1 MRVAPLGAYYFG
13 NPARAAAE
21 AAAQAEVTHA
31 NIEGIAGAVAVAVA
45 ASTPQTG
52 RALFDAVLDLTPGTY
67 VRKGLRRART
77 LSGSTIEQAAAVLG
91 NGSRISAQDT
101 VPFALWAAARY
112 HRDYPAAIRACVRAG
127 GDMDTTAA
135 ITGGIVA
142 TQTGPEGIPST
153 WLLTRETPSRLD
165 RLTPARLP
173 KSADAQNSHSR
184 TLRPTAAITARTYR
198 SAGIGASGRLTAIT
212 VCGVPGSEA
221 RSIAGSE
228 RVSPGCPDR
237 SADARSDGHVPGPGV
252 PATGKRWSRRKPASA
267 LPSRLP

>member
-1 MRVAPLGAYYFG
+1 MVDVDLVRPLKRDAPDRGIGVQPAKRILREIILIGVDLEDGAVRG
-13 NPARAAAE
+13 
-21 AAAQAEVTHA
+21 
-31 NIEGIAGAVAVAVA
+31 AGAVAA
-45 ASTPQTG
+45 ATPQTG

-153 WLLTRETPSRLD
+153 WLLTREPL
-165 RLTPARLP
+165 PAW
-173 KSADAQNSHSR
+173 
-184 TLRPTAAITARTYR
+184 
-198 SAGIGASGRLTAIT
+198 IG
-212 VCGVPGSEA
+212 
-221 RSIAGSE
+221 
-228 RVSPGCPDR
+228 
-237 SADARSDGHVPGPGV
+237 
-252 PATGKRWSRRKPASA
+252 
-267 LPSRLP
+267 